1 VNGHEHGTQHLR
13 GGSKVKVGVIDDH
26 DLVLAGTRAL
36 MSAHNSP
43 AEFVMGTK
51 SVDNLIAHV
60 HELDVVLLDVR
71 LSDGSVAE
79 ENVRRLL
86 ANGWKVLLHADL
98 RHREAGPIL
107 TRSGAQGLVW
117 KNHPVLTLLEAV
129 VTVSR
134 GQLWSSWIP
143 EQSNGDTPRLTQREL
158 QVLRSYACGHT
169 YAETAAHLDPPIGVE
184 SVKTYLARIRK
195 RYDDAGRPAA
205 SRIELRQRALE
216 DGIISP
222 E

>member
-1 VNGHEHGTQHLR
+1 MTTHDVLHR
-13 GGSKVKVGVIDDH
+13 GGQRVKVGVVDDH

-43 AEFVMGTK
+43 AEFVIGSKT
-51 SVDNLIAHV
+51 VDNLLGHAHDI
-60 HELDVVLLDVR
+60 DVVVLDVR

-79 ENVRRLL
+79 DNVRRLL
-86 ANGWKVLLHADL
+86 ARGWRVLLHADI
-98 RHREAGPIL
+98 RHREAGPTL
-107 TRSGAQGLVW
+107 QRSGASGLVW
-117 KNHPVLTLLEAV
+117 KNHPVLTLLEAI
-129 VTVSR
+129 VTVAR
-134 GQLWSSWIP
+134 GQTWSSFIP
-143 EQSNGDTPRLTQREL
+143 EQSKRDTPRLTQREL

-169 YAETAAHLDPPIGVE
+169 YAETAATLEPPIGVE

-216 DGIISP
+216 DGIIAP